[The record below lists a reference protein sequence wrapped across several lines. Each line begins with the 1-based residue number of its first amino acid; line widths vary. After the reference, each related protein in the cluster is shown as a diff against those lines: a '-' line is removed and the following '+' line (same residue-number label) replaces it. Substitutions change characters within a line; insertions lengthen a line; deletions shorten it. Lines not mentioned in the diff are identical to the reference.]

1 MLGSE
6 VVDAG
11 AAVALSSLSAILDD
25 FTPIDPAPTDSRPE
39 NNFDPSPWGAPAPA
53 AAPVPPPAP
62 ASREDDL
69 DITRFAESLTFDA
82 PAPFSAAADEFRP
95 RAARAASLDGASPS
109 HAERCL
115 APFFLDHSEE
125 AYTVAVFAPVLAA
138 VMMSGP

>member
-25 FTPIDPAPTDSRPE
+25 FTPIDPAPETRPE
-39 NNFDPSPWGAPAPA
+39 NNFDPSPWDAPAPA

-69 DITRFAESLTFDA
+69 DITRQT
-82 PAPFSAAADEFRP
+82 PAADD
-95 RAARAASLDGASPS
+95 LK
-109 HAERCL
+109 
-115 APFFLDHSEE
+115 
-125 AYTVAVFAPVLAA
+125 
-138 VMMSGP
+138 

>member
-25 FTPIDPAPTDSRPE
+25 FTPIDPAPETRPE
-39 NNFDPSPWGAPAPA
+39 NNFDPSPWDAPAPA

-62 ASREDDL
+62 ASREDDLDITRQRPAPASREDDLDITRQTPESAADDL

-95 RAARAASLDGASPS
+95 RSTRASP
-109 HAERCL
+109 R
-115 APFFLDHSEE
+115 F
-125 AYTVAVFAPVLAA
+125 
-138 VMMSGP
+138 

>member
-39 NNFDPSPWGAPAPA
+39 NNFDPSPWDAPAPA
-53 AAPVPPPAP
+53 AAPVPAPAP
-62 ASREDDL
+62 ASREDDLDITRQTPESAADDL

-95 RAARAASLDGASPS
+95 RSTRASP
-109 HAERCL
+109 R
-115 APFFLDHSEE
+115 F
-125 AYTVAVFAPVLAA
+125 
-138 VMMSGP
+138 

>member
-39 NNFDPSPWGAPAPA
+39 NNFDPSPWDAPPAP
-53 AAPVPPPAP
+53 APVPPPAP

-69 DITRFAESLTFDA
+69 DITRQTPADDLDITRFAESLTFDA
-82 PAPFSAAADEFRP
+82 PAPISAAADEFRA
-95 RAARAASLDGASPS
+95 RAAR
-109 HAERCL
+109 RR
-115 APFFLDHSEE
+115 
-125 AYTVAVFAPVLAA
+125 
-138 VMMSGP
+138 

>member
-69 DITRFAESLTFDA
+69 DITRQT
-82 PAPFSAAADEFRP
+82 PAAADD
-95 RAARAASLDGASPS
+95 LDIRRRGAS
-109 HAERCL
+109 
-115 APFFLDHSEE
+115 
-125 AYTVAVFAPVLAA
+125 Y
-138 VMMSGP
+138 